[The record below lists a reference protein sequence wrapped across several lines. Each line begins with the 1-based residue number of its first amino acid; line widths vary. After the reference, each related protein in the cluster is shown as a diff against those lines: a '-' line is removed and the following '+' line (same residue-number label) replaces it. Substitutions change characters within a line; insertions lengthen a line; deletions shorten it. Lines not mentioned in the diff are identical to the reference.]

1 MAQRDDVLDFIETE
15 GEVTP
20 SMVAEEFDI
29 DRKVANNM
37 LSSLVRSGKAARV
50 ARGVFSI
57 ADGVVLP
64 EEDDVTEEEVEDAE
78 AALDE
83 VDFDLAAEDA
93 AIAADRALWLASQ
106 FNLDLERVLVALNY
120 YDNFVARQ

>member
-1 MAQRDDVLDFIETE
+1 MRIIK
-15 GEVTP
+15 VT
-20 SMVAEEFDI
+20 
-29 DRKVANNM
+29 
-37 LSSLVRSGKAARV
+37 
-50 ARGVFSI
+50 
-57 ADGVVLP
+57 
-64 EEDDVTEEEVEDAE
+64 VTEEEVEDAE